1 MRGIR
6 VMLWQLLKYCLLIL
20 FISTTPLRA
29 ETIISGTIGSDQIW
43 TNEDSPYIIAGNV
56 TIAGN
61 ASLTIE
67 DGCRVLFNYNTSI
80 VVNGNILAIGE
91 EGKEIVFSSNNDEK
105 HGVFWKYIDFRKS
118 LRGENSFFEF
128 CKFEFGGNGGFGPLK
143 VDGTSELVLENC
155 LINYCFYNGISLELD
170 DVESQL
176 TLAENE
182 HAYIINESQKIA
194 ADQSL
199 SIEKGTVIKLEKNVD
214 FEVIGQLLA
223 GGELGREIVFTS
235 IRDDEYGGDSD
246 GEANTSGNSGDWGGM
261 KFSRLS
267 KGKGSVLRGVMLR
280 YGGGSSLNNYSML
293 YIERSDPK
301 IEYSTFESSAYHGI
315 TLFSKAEPDLGG
327 GKQNSEGMNSFIG
340 FGKGKFALR
349 NTSSND
355 ISAKNNCWGS
365 DEIDDVIYD
374 GNDNDNYGLVE
385 YLPFREDCS
394 PAAPEIPEL
403 LEPQNKERENE
414 EKVIFKWKESN
425 GAIIYKLKAFQ
436 DDKTFLEEETKD
448 TAISIKL
455 PLSSEFQWE
464 IIAFNFTGD
473 SSVSERWS
481 FRTKD
486 TAKPDRV
493 LIEQPANGEM
503 VDCSFEVIL
512 DEDQLA
518 DEYQIQ
524 LAKDEWFL
532 DMIKD
537 EKIKQI
543 IVQIDLINNYDEL
556 YLRAR
561 GRNSNGYGEWSEVV
575 RLIGADGFI
584 IENLYET
591 KEEIINIYPGNFD
604 ADTDFEYVLLTSD
617 GENDNLY
624 VLNRNSEWQST
635 KIYSAKEISSVST
648 GFFDVFIGLDL
659 LVCSDSKLN
668 IIKNNSGIFT
678 KKVLEIVDFEV
689 KTAEWIDID
698 NDLDLDIVV
707 SGYRDSSPMTL
718 LFELKNGEFIENEI
732 LTNLIASEFKIIDFD
747 HNGFQDIA
755 LIGEDFSGL
764 QHFELFTND
773 KGKFSKS
780 PKRFEGYDDFL
791 IDNYL
796 LLWKNDGL
804 GTTLELHEKTEN
816 DYEFYTEQA
825 FDFEIESI
833 KINVLLDGNS
843 YVVATKD
850 SKTIFIELDGKELK
864 IDQDNSNLIEGR
876 IADFGINKNE
886 EIILI
891 SSLKDAA
898 KLNFYSN
905 QNCRESYTPGVP
917 INLGFSYSDELIV
930 LSWDGIDNKK
940 IQYDVRIR
948 DKATGVNIYS
958 GNTGSIYQIERIS
971 RPNAGKNQ
979 FKLVNNLNS
988 GYYEFSVRAINE
1000 KFNKSEFSEW
1010 KEFYTGDIRKLPPDS
1025 WKYQMRTGNN
1035 TTVLVRTD
1043 AEYGDNL
1050 DSIKVGD
1057 AVGAFYQSGEE
1068 IRCAGYSFWEEDQT
1082 MAITVWGDNYQ
1093 TPDEKD
1099 GYEHQEH
1106 FIFKLWRSK
1115 AEEEIPISVN
1125 IEEGLSYYQRDTV
1138 SVISMIKGLDEVDLK
1153 IVKNRWQ
1160 LIGLSLTPYKSE
1172 LKEML
1177 GLVELCMIRDDKEI
1191 YYPRHGIIGF
1201 ENWTSSKGYEIHSG
1215 RDTTINVKGIKIQAE
1230 SSPINIPGQV
1240 MSIIPYYL
1248 DQEICPEFVLNSIY
1262 ENIVYLKDDESNYLI
1277 PEININEIESL
1288 LPGRA
1293 YKIVTSK
1300 SVSLIY
1306 NEDSTGECEM
1316 NEISPGLYYNKFD
1329 ENTGSDMLLIF
1340 EGDILNENDEI
1351 AVKDTR
1357 GNICGSGK
1365 FRAGQAVVVVKGD
1378 NFITQAVE
1386 AARENETL
1394 SIKHWQ
1400 SMKMRESNLFPAEL
1414 VNLADGEEY
1423 KPELRYQKD
1432 GIYRVKVSK
1441 NPVISVNED
1450 NRKTKMVGN
1459 IMEIIFENPFP
1470 QKLEIFDLLGRK
1482 VHEEYLDYLQS
1493 EATLNLSQ
1501 LSKGAYV
1508 IAIEYAQSRDIIKIL
1523 KD

>member
-1 MRGIR
+1 
-6 VMLWQLLKYCLLIL
+6 MLRQLLKYCLLIL

-43 TNEDSPYIIAGNV
+43 TNEDSPFIIAGNV
-56 TIAGN
+56 IIAGN
-61 ASLTIE
+61 ATLTIE
-67 DGCRVLFNYNTSI
+67 AGSQVLFNYNTSI
-80 VVNGNILAIGE
+80 VVNGNILAFAEAGN
-91 EGKEIVFSSNNDEK
+91 EIVFNSNIKEK
-105 HGVFWKYIDFRKS
+105 QGVFWKYIDFRKS
-118 LRGENSFFEF
+118 LRGEKSSFEF
-128 CKFEFGGNGGFGPLK
+128 CRFEHGGNGGFGPLK
-143 VDGTSELVLENC
+143 VDGTSELVLKNC
-155 LINYCFYNGISLELD
+155 IINNCFYNGISLELD
-170 DVESQL
+170 VLENKL

-199 SIEKGTVIKLEKNVD
+199 SIEKGTIIKLEKNVD

-223 GGELGREIVFTS
+223 GGVPGREVVFTS

-246 GEANTSGNSGDWGGM
+246 GEGNTSGSSGDWGGI

-280 YGGGSSLNNYSML
+280 YGGGSSLNNYSII

-315 TLFSKAEPDLGG
+315 TLFSIAEPDLGI

-365 DEIDDVIYD
+365 NEIQEVIYD

-385 YLPFREDCS
+385 YLPFKEECM
-394 PAAPEIPEL
+394 PAAPYIPEL
-403 LEPQNKERENE
+403 LKPQNKERVNQ

-425 GAIIYKLKAFQ
+425 GAVIYKLKVLK
-436 DDKTFLEEETKD
+436 DDKSFLEGETKD
-448 TAISIKL
+448 TSISIKL

-464 IIAFNFTGD
+464 VTAFNYSGD
-473 SSVSERWS
+473 SSESERWS

-486 TAKPDRV
+486 TAKPKEV
-493 LIEQPANGEM
+493 LIKQPTSGEM
-503 VDCSFEVIL
+503 IDCMFEVML
-512 DEDQLA
+512 SEDQLA
-518 DEYQIQ
+518 DEYQLQ

-532 DMIKD
+532 DLIKD
-537 EKIKQI
+537 EKTEQT

-561 GRNSNGYGEWSEVV
+561 GRNSNGYGDWSEVV
-575 RLIGADGFI
+575 RILGADEFLL
-584 IENLYET
+584 EFQFET
-591 KEEIINIYPGNFD
+591 EEEIMNIYPGNFD
-604 ADTDFEYVLLTSD
+604 ADKDFEYLLHSSD
-617 GENDNLY
+617 GEIDNIY
-624 VLNRNSEWQST
+624 VVNKTTEWQST
-635 KIYSAKEISSVST
+635 KIYSAKEISSVAT
-648 GFFDVFIGLDL
+648 GFFDFFIGLDL
-659 LVCSDSKLN
+659 LICSGGKLK
-668 IIKNNSGIFT
+668 IIKNNSGIFAH
-678 KKVLEIVDFEV
+678 KVHEVDNFEV
-689 KTAEWIDID
+689 KIAEWIDID
-698 NDLDLDIVV
+698 NDLDLDIVA
-707 SGYRDSSPMTL
+707 SGYRGSSPMTL
-718 LFELKNGEFIENEI
+718 LLEFKDGEYYEKEI
-732 LTNLIASEFKIIDFD
+732 LTNLIDTEFKIYDFD
-747 HNGFQDIA
+747 NNGFQDLA

-764 QHFELFTND
+764 QRIELFTND

-780 PKRFEGYDDFL
+780 PIRFEGYDGFL
-791 IDNYL
+791 LDDYMI
-796 LLWKNDGL
+796 LWKNDGL
-804 GTTLELHEKTEN
+804 GTTLEMHEMNEN
-816 DYEFYTEQA
+816 EYEFFTEHA

-833 KINVLLDGNS
+833 KKNILQGRNS
-843 YVVATKD
+843 YIIATKD
-850 SKTIFIELDGKELK
+850 SKTIFLELDGRDLK
-864 IDQDNSNLIEGR
+864 IDKNNSNLIEGSFS
-876 IADFGINKNE
+876 DFGINANE
-886 EIILI
+886 EIIFI
-891 SSLKDAA
+891 SSVEDAT

-905 QNCRESYTPGVP
+905 QNCKESNSPGVP
-917 INLGFSYSDELIV
+917 INLSFSYSDEMIV
-930 LSWDGIDNKK
+930 LSWDGIESDK
-940 IQYDVRIR
+940 IKYDVRIR

-958 GNTGSIYQIERIS
+958 GNTGSIDKLEKITET
-971 RPNAGKNQ
+971 NAGRNQ
-979 FKLVNNLNS
+979 FKLVNKLKS
-988 GYYEFSVRAINE
+988 GFYEFSARAIDE
-1000 KFNKSEFSEW
+1000 EFNKSEFSEW
-1010 KEFYTGDIRKLPPDS
+1010 KEFYTSDIRKLPPES
-1025 WKYQMRTGNN
+1025 WKYRMRTGNN

-1057 AVGAFYQSGEE
+1057 AVGAFYQSGEQ
-1068 IRCAGYSFWEEDQT
+1068 IRCAGYSFWEADQT

-1138 SVISMIKGLDEVDLK
+1138 SVISMIKGLDEVDLF
-1153 IVKNRWQ
+1153 IDKNHWQ

-1172 LKEML
+1172 LQEML
-1177 GLVELCMIRDDKEI
+1177 GLDEICMIRDDKEI
-1191 YYPRHGIIGF
+1191 YYPSHGIIGF
-1201 ENWTSSKGYEIHSG
+1201 KNWLSSKGYEIHSD
-1215 RDTTINVKGIKIQAE
+1215 RDTTITVKGIKIQAE
-1230 SSPINIPGQV
+1230 SSPISIPGHV

-1248 DQEICPEFVLNSIY
+1248 DQEICPESALNPIY
-1262 ENIVYLKDDESNYLI
+1262 EDIVYLKDEESNYLI

-1306 NEDSTGECEM
+1306 NKDSTGVCEM
-1316 NEISPGLYYNKFD
+1316 NEISPGFYYNKFD
-1329 ENTGSDMLLIF
+1329 DNTGSDMLLIF

-1351 AVKDTR
+1351 AVEDAR

-1414 VNLADGEEY
+1414 VNLADGVEY

-1432 GIYRVKVSK
+1432 GIYRVKVSRD
-1441 NPVISVNED
+1441 PVISVKKEI
-1450 NRKTKMVGN
+1450 RKTKMVGN
-1459 IMEIIFENPFP
+1459 KMEIFFENPFP

-1493 EATLNLSQ
+1493 DVSLDLSQ

-1508 IAIEYAQSRDIIKIL
+1508 VAIEYAQSRDIIKIL